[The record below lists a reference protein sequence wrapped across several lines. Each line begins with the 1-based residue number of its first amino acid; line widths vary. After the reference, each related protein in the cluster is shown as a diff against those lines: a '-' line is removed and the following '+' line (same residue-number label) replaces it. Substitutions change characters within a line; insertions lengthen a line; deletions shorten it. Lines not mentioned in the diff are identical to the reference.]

1 MENNELQQSF
11 SKEIKDKQMLSLQN
25 EQLQFKLKQ
34 NTEVVNA
41 LAANMS
47 DFHDVS
53 GERAARCP
61 FRLWC
66 CWHGVC
72 VAWAKLESDVDCFV
86 AAILNA
92 SIVNGITPDRS
103 RR

>member
-1 MENNELQQSF
+1 MLLTISFYFSKLLAENNELQQSF
-11 SKEIKDKQMLSLQN
+11 SKESKEKQMLSLQN

-53 GERAARCP
+53 GE
-61 FRLWC
+61 
-66 CWHGVC
+66 HQV
-72 VAWAKLESDVDCFV
+72 
-86 AAILNA
+86 
-92 SIVNGITPDRS
+92 
-103 RR
+103 